1 MARTLQSNSETIPSP
16 LGPCSTEAAL
26 GGGNT
31 LRFSEFQMP
40 SSKPHVNGPSPS
52 RDQPTHAVQTP
63 ISLGTQRQAWNH
75 ILRILKKDNAI
86 SAWLDLG
93 DRQKPELFVVL
104 ADQLSATERET
115 LAGVTNVFV
124 HARDHWTKKIDLER
138 ENQRL
143 RSLSLTDGLT
153 GLYNYRFFA
162 KQLEVEIARTKRTGQ
177 PCSLMLIDLDNF
189 KLLNDKFGHNE
200 GNSFLVKVSQLIRQ
214 QLRPTDILCR
224 YGGDEF
230 AVIMPATGLFDALRI
245 GQRLKESLA
254 RIPWKLDRPS
264 SASIGLAEC
273 DPLFA
278 HGVSELVETADKAL
292 YRAKTEG
299 KNRICFEGTLQ
310 EMRGVPSVT
319 RDEKEALLKRDGK
332 KPR

>member
-1 MARTLQSNSETIPSP
+1 MLRLSES
-16 LGPCSTEAAL
+16 
-26 GGGNT
+26 
-31 LRFSEFQMP
+31 QMP
-40 SSKPHVNGPSPS
+40 SSKRNVNAPSPS
-52 RDQPTHAVQTP
+52 REPPTHAVQRP
-63 ISLGTQRQAWNH
+63 PSLGTQSQAWNH
-75 ILRILKKDNAI
+75 ILPILKKDKAI

-115 LAGVTNVFV
+115 LAGVTNVVV
-124 HARDHWTKKIDLER
+124 HARDHWTKRIADLER

-177 PCSLMLIDLDNF
+177 PCSLMMIDLDNF
-189 KLLNDKFGHNE
+189 KLLNDTFGHNE
-200 GNSFLVKVSQLIRQ
+200 GNSFLVKVSQLIRE

-230 AVIMPATGLFDALRI
+230 SVIMPATGLFDALRI
-245 GQRLKESLA
+245 GQRLKESLT
-254 RIPWKLDRPS
+254 RIPWKLNPPG

-273 DPLFA
+273 DPVFA
-278 HGVSELVETADKAL
+278 HGVSELVEMADKAL

-310 EMRGVPSVT
+310 EMRGLPSVT
-319 RDEKEALLKRDGK
+319 RDEKEALLRRDDK

>member
-1 MARTLQSNSETIPSP
+1 MP
-16 LGPCSTEAAL
+16 
-26 GGGNT
+26 
-31 LRFSEFQMP
+31 RFSESQMS
-40 SSKPHVNGPSPS
+40 SSKRNVNAPGSS
-52 RDQPTHAVQTP
+52 GDQATHAVQRP
-63 ISLGTQRQAWNH
+63 ISSGTQRQAWNH
-75 ILRILKKDNAI
+75 ILRILKKDKAI

-93 DRQKPELFVVL
+93 NRQKPELFVVL
-104 ADQLSATERET
+104 ADQLSTTERET
-115 LAGVTNVFV
+115 LASVTNVVV
-124 HARDHWTKKIDLER
+124 HARHHWTKKMADLER

-177 PCSLMLIDLDNF
+177 PCSLMMIDLDNF
-189 KLLNDKFGHNE
+189 KLLNDTFGHNE

-230 AVIMPATGLFDALRI
+230 AVIMPATGLLDALRI
-245 GQRLKESLA
+245 GQRLKESFT
-254 RIPWKLDRPS
+254 RIPWKLDPPS

-273 DPLFA
+273 DPVFA
-278 HGVSELVETADKAL
+278 HGVIELVEMADKAL

-299 KNRICFEGTLQ
+299 RNRICFEGTLH
-310 EMRGVPSVT
+310 EVRGAPSVT
-319 RDEKEALLKRDGK
+319 RDEKEALLKRDDK